1 MILIHGFAQT
11 PDSWRETIEALP
23 NDREVHAIEL
33 PGHGSTALTLGA
45 PTVESVRQFVA
56 DEVDRLAGGRAVIWG
71 YSQGGRVAYDFVL
84 SDPARVSAL
93 IIESAAPGI
102 ADPISRADRRSR
114 DEALASRIE
123 AGKIE
128 DFVAMW
134 ETIPA
139 LGEQTQ
145 AEVESQRQVRMAQT
159 PEGLAASLR
168 GIGQA
173 AYEPMWERLGEIAV
187 PTLLISGERDVI
199 YTRHAKAAAEAIP
212 GAGQVTISGA
222 SHAVHLQETAA
233 AVAAVEAFLQGL

>member
-11 PDSWRETIEALP
+11 PDSWRGVIDALAP
-23 NDREVHAIEL
+23 KREVHAIEL
-33 PGHGSTALTLGA
+33 PGHGKTALTLGA
-45 PTVESVRQFVA
+45 PTVTSVREFVA
-56 DEVDRLAGGRAVIWG
+56 SEVDRLAGGRAVIWG

-84 SDPARVSAL
+84 SAPERVSAL
-93 IIESAAPGI
+93 VIESAAPGI
-102 ADPISRADRRSR
+102 ADPIARADRRSR

-139 LGEQTQ
+139 LGEQTKE
-145 AEVESQRQVRMAQT
+145 EVESQRHVRMAQT

-173 AYEPMWERLGEIAV
+173 AYEPMWDRLTEIAV

-199 YTRHAKAAAEAIP
+199 YTRHAQAAAEAIP
-212 GAGQVTISGA
+212 GARQLTIPAA
-222 SHAVHLQETAA
+222 SHAVHLQEPAA
-233 AVAAVEAFLQGL
+233 TLAAVEEFLEAL